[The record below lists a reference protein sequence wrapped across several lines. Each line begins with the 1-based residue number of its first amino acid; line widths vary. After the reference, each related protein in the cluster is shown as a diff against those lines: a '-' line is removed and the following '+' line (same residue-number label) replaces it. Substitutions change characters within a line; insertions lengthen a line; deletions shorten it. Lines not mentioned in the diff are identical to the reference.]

1 MCAVYLM
8 SPPRL
13 DWGLKGKAN
22 FRSAMNLSTDAV
34 RARAEWASL
43 ADAIV
48 SAGGEVLVC
57 PPDPERNL
65 TGMIYTA
72 EAGEFYLDGS
82 RSSRFILP
90 RMAAAHRRQEAS
102 WIGRFVRGLGW
113 ETEEVSAVWE
123 AQGDALRSP
132 DGELVIH
139 TYGVGPSARTQ
150 ADAYA
155 QVAQRLSAQHL
166 QIEFI
171 ADPWFHGNT
180 FMGLYGTK
188 AAQLA
193 LVCEEALG
201 EDAHQRLAAALAARG
216 VAWAAISKVQSL
228 GYDTNALQVGETVLA
243 SATLSPASKAR
254 FEALGLTVKT
264 LNLDELFLKGGGAP
278 VCLTNRLWGC
288 SPDQLLGHAA
298 SKDHLWSVHPELA
311 HHEALGL
318 RIARG

>member
-1 MCAVYLM
+1 MSAVYLM

-22 FRSAMNLSTDAV
+22 FRSAMDLSTDAA

-57 PPDPERNL
+57 PPDPGRNL

-72 EAGEFYLDGS
+72 EAGEFYVDIAS
-82 RSSRFILP
+82 QPRFILP
-90 RMAAAHRRQEAS
+90 KMAAAHRQQEAD
-102 WIGRFVRGLGW
+102 WIGRFVRSLAW
-113 ETEEVSAVWE
+113 ETEEIEAVWE

-150 ADAYA
+150 AGAYA
-155 QVAQRLSAQHL
+155 QVAPRLSAAHL

-180 FMGLYGTK
+180 FLGLYGDET
-188 AAQLA
+188 QQVA
-193 LVCEEALG
+193 LVCEAALREQERARLQAALG
-201 EDAHQRLAAALAARG
+201 ARG
-216 VAWAAISKVQSL
+216 IGWAPISVDDSL
-228 GYDTNALQVGETVLA
+228 GYDTNALQVGRTVLA
-243 SATLSPASKAR
+243 SATLSDSSRAR
-254 FEALGLTVKT
+254 FEALRLSVKT
-264 LNLDELFLKGGGAP
+264 LSLDELFLKGGGAP

-288 SPDQLLGHAA
+288 SAAMLGPKA
-298 SKDHLWSVHPELA
+298 SAHLWSLHPSLE
-311 HHEALGL
+311 HHEALAI